1 MSAPP
6 DPSAPPDTM
15 FASRPKTK
23 LTGLTACTAL
33 AALAAILLLGL
44 LSPGSARPQPTVVE
58 ALPSHSSIAE
68 GPGGR
73 TALTRWTL
81 RRDPADR
88 GLRLGWQRGGFAG
101 ASVSVPN
108 VVSPS
113 PYSGPRA
120 QSNYEGSVAWYR
132 TTLTAPTAGT
142 YALTF
147 ESANFIADVW
157 IDGHALGSHMG
168 SYLPFELR
176 RALSAGTHTLVVR
189 VDWRDP
195 AAQSRLGFHRTWFN
209 WGGLDGEVN
218 VRAIGAS
225 ELSDP
230 TIQTTLAPA
239 PASSASAT
247 GATGNA
253 GSASG
258 TTSPGASVNPGGPN
272 LPAVQTAT
280 VRVSVAVRNNG
291 ASGRA
296 IVPEGSLVHGAQTIA
311 LSFPEQHLAHGQSA
325 TVSTSVTVPE
335 PALWSPAS
343 PSLYQLTLA
352 VGHESSY
359 SARVGLRQLT
369 WHGGR
374 VYLNGQRLLVHG
386 ASIQEDAL
394 GHGDALTP
402 GDEGA
407 IVAELRAIGANAVR
421 TQHPLYPSLLERLD
435 AAGILVWQGIGPVEG
450 AGNWYS
456 TTPALLAAAERQ
468 ARTAAIADQLH
479 PSIFAWNLVDE
490 VAENGRDTAEV
501 QYVQSL
507 TRWLHAH
514 DPTRMVAV
522 DVWGDHPPQHPGALY
537 READA
542 VAETDYSGWY
552 DNPHNSPSAVSAEI
566 SRRLSA
572 MQHTFAGK
580 VLVISEFGAE
590 SNGLNP
596 AGSPGS
602 YSFQAALLARHI
614 HAYAADPQISGMFVY
629 LLRDYP
635 LTPTFSGGSIHGVL
649 PDLRLIEGLNQK
661 GLFMYGG
668 QAKPA
673 VGTVARLYRALGPG

>member
-1 MSAPP
+1 ML
-6 DPSAPPDTM
+6 T
-15 FASRPKTK
+15 FPKK
-23 LTGLTACTAL
+23 TAL
-33 AALAAILLLGL
+33 AGIGTCVALAAILLLGL

-58 ALPSHSSIAE
+58 ALPSSSSIAE

-81 RRDPADR
+81 RRDPVDHGTA
-88 GLRLGWQRGGFAG
+88 LGWQRGGFGG
-101 ASVSVPN
+101 APVSVPN
-108 VVSPS
+108 VVQPL
-113 PYSGPRA
+113 PYSGSAGLR
-120 QSNYEGSVAWYR
+120 NYEGSVAWYR
-132 TTLTAPTAGT
+132 TTFPAPQAGV

-147 ESANFIADVW
+147 ESANFTASVW
-157 IDGHALGSHMG
+157 VDGHPLGSHQG

-176 RALSAGTHTLVVR
+176 DHLAAGAHTLVVR

-195 AAQSRLGFHRTWFN
+195 GANSKLGFHRTWFN

-225 ELSDP
+225 ELSNP
-230 TIQTTLAPA
+230 TIQTTLAPTA
-239 PASSASAT
+239 PSA
-247 GATGNA
+247 
-253 GSASG
+253 
-258 TTSPGASVNPGGPN
+258 
-272 LPAVQTAT
+272 QTAT
-280 VRVSVAVRNNG
+280 VKISVAVRNDG

-296 IVPEGSLVHGAQTIA
+296 IVPEGTLVHGAQTIP
-311 LSFPEQHLAHGQSA
+311 LSFPEQRLAHGQTA
-325 TVSTSVTVPE
+325 TLSTSVTVPE

-352 VGHESSY
+352 VAHESSY

-374 VYLNGQRLLVHG
+374 VYLNGQRLLLHG

-402 GDEGA
+402 SDENT
-407 IVAELRAIGANAVR
+407 IVGELHAIGANAVR

-456 TTPALLAAAERQ
+456 NTPGLLAAAEGQ
-468 ARTAAIADQLH
+468 ARTAALADQLH

-501 QYVQSL
+501 SYVQTM

-514 DPTRMVAV
+514 DPTQMVAV

-542 VAETDYSGWY
+542 IAETDYSGWY
-552 DNPHNSPSAVSAEI
+552 DNPHNSPAAVSAEI
-566 SRRLSA
+566 SSRLAA
-572 MQHTFAGK
+572 MQRTFAGK
-580 VLVISEFGAE
+580 VLVISEFGGE

-596 AGSPGS
+596 GGSPGS

-614 HAYAADPQISGMFVY
+614 RVYVASPQLSGMFVY

-635 LTPTFSGGSIHGVL
+635 LTPNFEGGSIHAVL
-649 PDLRLIEGLNQK
+649 PRLRLIEGLNQK
-661 GLFMYGG
+661 GLFTYGG
-668 QAKPA
+668 QAKSA
-673 VGTVARLYRALGPG
+673 ARVVAQLYKTLARG